1 MPSEIKNDLGTIAFY
16 DAAIAMLAGLA
27 VVECYGVVGMAATR
41 ATDGLS
47 ELLKRENISRGVKVT
62 TQGDQVAID
71 LYVIVEYGTSITA
84 VSSSVIDTVKYK
96 VESLMGISVARV
108 NVHVQGVRV

>member
-1 MPSEIKNDLGTIAFY
+1 MPAELKNDMGTVVFF
-16 DAAIAMLAGLA
+16 DAAISMLAGLS

-47 ELLKRENISRGVKVT
+47 ELLKRENLSRGVKVT
-62 TQGDQVAID
+62 TNGDEVAID
-71 LYVIVEYGTSITA
+71 LYIIVEYGTSISA
-84 VSSSVIDTVKYK
+84 VCSSIIDTVKYK
-96 VESLMGISVARV
+96 VESLMGIHVFCV